1 MVRDLSE
8 QGVSRL
14 VQVRAQG
21 LFNSVQDLLERTS
34 LDQRDCSALAAADA
48 LADIA
53 DHRHQARWQVA
64 GHEPPLP
71 LLPSI
76 KIPEGLPLLKTPTEG
91 QSVAADYNSL
101 GLTLRR
107 HPLALLRKRLRR
119 HSISNA
125 DELRYMPDNRLVH
138 VAGLVVTRQ
147 RPSSTKNVT
156 FVTLEDETG
165 CINLIVWEAV
175 AERQRWVLL
184 NAVLL
189 GVCGRLQRQDG
200 VTHVIASQL
209 EDHTSLLE
217 GLTAKSRDFH

>member
-1 MVRDLSE
+1 M
-8 QGVSRL
+8 
-14 VQVRAQG
+14 
-21 LFNSVQDLLERTS
+21 
-34 LDQRDCSALAAADA
+34 
-48 LADIA
+48 
-53 DHRHQARWQVA
+53 A
-64 GHEPPLP
+64 GYEPPLP
-71 LLPSI
+71 LLPSM
-76 KIPEGLPLLKTPTEG
+76 KIPEGLPLLKVPTEG
-91 QSVAADYNSL
+91 QSVVADYSSL

-125 DELRYMPDNRLVH
+125 DELRYIPDNRLVH

-175 AERQRWVLL
+175 AERQRWFLL

-189 GVCGRLQRQDG
+189 GVYGRLQRQDG
-200 VTHVIASQL
+200 VMHVIASQL

-217 GLTAKSRDFH
+217 GLVTKSRDFH